1 MKKSLKLSIFL
12 ALAVA
17 FSSCKQDDVYY
28 EGDPYLFFNK
38 GESGDAF
45 VQQGGTYNDVTID
58 YGAMRG
64 VDGNNEVSIVVDK
77 PNSTAQEGVQFQL
90 LNNGKSQIGNGA
102 NSGKFTVR
110 ILEAGNSATAKH
122 AVFRL
127 KSPSIG
133 NAQYNQTYTLN
144 MSLKCP
150 VSNFVGNFKNNE
162 AYWYD
167 PNNIF
172 EIVESTTVDNQLLIK
187 DFWDSGKDFILNYDP
202 ETLVVTIPEQST
214 EYTYVGG
221 GYNSVVWVRPSTVT
235 SEVSTF
241 NTCTR
246 KLTLYVNYYL
256 KTNPSVGFGNQ
267 KEAFSGL

>member
-1 MKKSLKLSIFL
+1 MKKSLKFSIFL

-38 GESGDAF
+38 GESGDAY
-45 VQQGGTYNDVTID
+45 VEQGSTYNDVTVD

-64 VDGNNEVSIVVDK
+64 VDGNNEVSLVVDTQ
-77 PNSTAQEGVQFQL
+77 NSTAQEGVQFQL

-102 NSGKFTVR
+102 NSSKFTIR
-110 ILEAGNSATAKH
+110 ILESGNTAVAKH
-122 AVFRL
+122 AVFKL
-127 KSPSIG
+127 KSTSIG
-133 NAQYNQTYTLN
+133 NAQYNQSYTLN

-150 VSNFVGNFKNNE
+150 VSNFVGNFVNNE
-162 AYWYD
+162 AWWYD
-167 PNNIF
+167 PGYQF
-172 EIVESTTVDNQLLIK
+172 EIVQSTTANQLLVK
-187 DFWDSGKDFILNYDP
+187 DFWDSGRDLVLNYNPD
-202 ETLVVTIPEQST
+202 TFVVTVPEQ
-214 EYTYVGG
+214 YTGQNYTTAP
-221 GYNSVVWVRPSTVT
+221 YNSQIWAKASTDAT
-235 SEVSTF
+235 QVSTF

-256 KTNPSVGFGNQ
+256 NAYSGVGFGNQ